1 MQEEDKTRR
10 AASSI
15 TPAPIAANMCERS
28 MQERKSHRRH
38 GGGALLS
45 VLRELSARTDL
56 VDVGAQ
62 REPTAVALFSYLA
75 LP

>member
-1 MQEEDKTRR
+1 
-10 AASSI
+10 
-15 TPAPIAANMCERS
+15 

-62 REPTAVALFSYLA
+62 REPKAVALFFLPGAA
-75 LP
+75 LRCVCSGLVRDW

>member
-1 MQEEDKTRR
+1 
-10 AASSI
+10 
-15 TPAPIAANMCERS
+15 

-45 VLRELSARTDL
+45 VLRELSARNDL

-62 REPTAVALFSYLA
+62 REPKAVALFSYLA

>member
-1 MQEEDKTRR
+1 
-10 AASSI
+10 
-15 TPAPIAANMCERS
+15 MCERS

-56 VDVGAQ
+56 ADVGAQ
-62 REPTAVALFSYLA
+62 REPRAVVFCFLTWRCLEVRLQWSRSRLVTGGC
-75 LP
+75 